1 MHRVHEWLESLAAEE
16 PEEGRPTKRLCR
28 GLDQPPS
35 PPLTLILSDASRG
48 RKRPFS
54 NRPSLPRQPK
64 RSKSGSPK
72 KTKSSLEE
80 LEKPFNLRGLP
91 IRPRAIERLPE
102 DVRSL
107 YTQIYD
113 ANEKEGIF
121 PHALREEMTALYG
134 AKSTAFK
141 KEKDDKMTKAE
152 AVEVYNTLCNIIQQ
166 ASEAVTYERHE
177 SSWNSEVHTPLL
189 GLIFT
194 SRILGAESILDD
206 VPLPLTQGVSVRY
219 EIMTT
224 ATIAPDALP
233 LQSRGIDFLPSLDG
247 TESNNQSQTDIST
260 VSNRGNHKRVDYVL
274 VMDIPKTASLQEIM
288 SHVAD
293 GADCCC
299 DVSHI
304 NQTFYRPVR
313 KSLIA
318 VSIETKPEVP
328 QNDPLLQL
336 GIWTAAWHSRM
347 YILRPSASL
356 NPGARLVSLP
366 LIQAVGHVWRIYFA
380 CDMGTRIDL
389 YGPMTIGS
397 TETITSIYALLS
409 SLQSIKAWIETTFQ
423 DAMKKWFDVELDS
436 PVILGKEGQS
446 TMSKA

>member
-35 PPLTLILSDASRG
+35 PPLTLMMSDASRG

-91 IRPRAIERLPE
+91 IRPRAIERFPE

-107 YTQIYD
+107 YIQIYD

-121 PHALREEMTALYG
+121 PYALREEMTALYG

-177 SSWNSEVHTPLL
+177 GSWNSEVHTPLL

-247 TESNNQSQTDIST
+247 TESNNQSQTDISA

-288 SHVAD
+288 SHIAD

-328 QNDPLLQL
+328 QNDLL
-336 GIWTAAWHSRM
+336 
-347 YILRPSASL
+347 L

-397 TETITSIYALLS
+397 TENITSIYALLS

-436 PVILGKEGQS
+436 PVILEKEGQS

>member
-1 MHRVHEWLESLAAEE
+1 M
-16 PEEGRPTKRLCR
+16 
-28 GLDQPPS
+28 
-35 PPLTLILSDASRG
+35 
-48 RKRPFS
+48 
-54 NRPSLPRQPK
+54 PRQPK

-91 IRPRAIERLPE
+91 IRPRAIERFPE

-107 YTQIYD
+107 YIQIYD

-121 PHALREEMTALYG
+121 PYALREEMTALYG

-177 SSWNSEVHTPLL
+177 GSWNSEVHTPLL

-233 LQSRGIDFLPSLDG
+233 LL
-247 TESNNQSQTDIST
+247 
-260 VSNRGNHKRVDYVL
+260 
-274 VMDIPKTASLQEIM
+274 
-288 SHVAD
+288 
-293 GADCCC
+293 
-299 DVSHI
+299 
-304 NQTFYRPVR
+304 
-313 KSLIA
+313 
-318 VSIETKPEVP
+318 
-328 QNDPLLQL
+328 
-336 GIWTAAWHSRM
+336 
-347 YILRPSASL
+347 
-356 NPGARLVSLP
+356 
-366 LIQAVGHVWRIYFA
+366 
-380 CDMGTRIDL
+380 
-389 YGPMTIGS
+389 
-397 TETITSIYALLS
+397 
-409 SLQSIKAWIETTFQ
+409 
-423 DAMKKWFDVELDS
+423 
-436 PVILGKEGQS
+436 
-446 TMSKA
+446 